1 MQSATATDVRVEDEK
16 SLSCTF
22 SWCTERVGWRKV
34 GRLSEWAERRWVF
47 VGFVF
52 VEVSFIFFFFR
63 GGLQMGLSL
72 GFVEMGFGFELVK
85 LDFSLESVSGGFQS
99 RVRGGGFNKRWG
111 MVGRQSIRDRT

>member
-52 VEVSFIFFFFR
+52 VEVSFIFFFQR
-63 GGLQMGLSL
+63 W
-72 GFVEMGFGFELVK
+72 VTDGFEFRFRRDGFRFRTRK
-85 LDFSLESVSGGFQS
+85 IGFQF
-99 RVRGGGFNKRWG
+99 RVRKWWVSVKSSWRW
-111 MVGRQSIRDRT
+111 VQ